1 MFVDFSR
8 FFNKGEKIA
17 VAVSGGKDSMFLL
30 HSLNAQKNTLGISV
44 IALNVEH
51 GIRGKE
57 SLSDTAFVKDYCTKN
72 DLPFIGYSVDALS
85 HSQANKLSIEES
97 ARILRY
103 ECFND
108 ALQNAKCDKIAT
120 AHHLSD
126 NAESVLFN
134 LFRGTG
140 AKGASGI
147 KSNFKDKIVR
157 PLLNVSREQIDE
169 YVAKNNLPFVTDA
182 TNFDDDY
189 TRNFIRLNIIP
200 QIKQIF
206 PEFESSIARFSEL
219 SEIDEKYLNQVA
231 KDSLI
236 ENDGAYSV
244 ALPCPLAIFGRACIL
259 AMKNLGVKKDWEKTH
274 IDDAYSLAFKQNGA
288 SVNLP
293 KEIIAVRE
301 YDHITFY
308 KEQKK
313 EDEVLP
319 FIVGTTTFNG
329 KALNVK
335 EVTSPDLKKGL
346 FIDLDKLPDGAIIR
360 APKDGDTFTKFGGG
374 TKKLC
379 DYLTD
384 KKVPIRLRKNLPVLA
399 VDNTVLAIFGLAVSD
414 KVKVDDTTKTIL
426 QLV

>member
-1 MFVDFSR
+1 MC
-8 FFNKGEKIA
+8 
-17 VAVSGGKDSMFLL
+17 LL
-30 HSLNAQKNTLGISV
+30 HSLNAQKDALGISV
-44 IALNVEH
+44 VALNVEH
-51 GIRGKE
+51 GIRGQE
-57 SLSDTAFVKDYCTKN
+57 SLSDTAFVKDYCAKSSIELLT
-72 DLPFIGYSVDALS
+72 YQVDALS
-85 HSQANKLSIEES
+85 HSQANKLSLEES

-108 ALQNAKCDKIAT
+108 ALQKAKCDKIAT
-120 AHHLSD
+120 AHHQSD
-126 NAESVLFN
+126 NAESILFN

-147 KSNFKDKIVR
+147 KPNFKDKIVR
-157 PLLNVSREQIDE
+157 PLLNVSKERIDE

-200 QIKQIF
+200 KIKQIF
-206 PEFESSIARFSEL
+206 PEFESSLARFSEL
-219 SEIDEKYLNQVA
+219 SEIDENYLSQVA

-274 IDDAYSLAFKQNGA
+274 VDDAFSLCEKENGA

-293 KEIIAVRE
+293 KGIIAVRE
-301 YDHITFY
+301 YDQITFY

-319 FIVGTTTFNG
+319 FTIGTTIFNG
-329 KALNVK
+329 KALDVK
-335 EVTSPDLKKGL
+335 QVTSPDLKKGL
-346 FIDLDKLPDGAIIR
+346 YIDLDKLPEGAIIR
-360 APKDGDTFTKFGGG
+360 APKEGDVFTKFGGG

-384 KKVPIRLRKNLPVLA
+384 KKIPQRLRQNLPVIA
-399 VDNTVLAIFGLAVSD
+399 KESTVYAIFGVAISE
-414 KVKVDDTTKTIL
+414 KVKIDNNTKNIVRL
-426 QLV
+426 I